1 MADQLII
8 SAYALSTTGKSLNLD
23 NMYVN
28 GRYVNVGSDSTSKLQ
43 KLENSSFQLYG
54 VSDSDIGALEDRT
67 LGAACGTVVMD
78 MLQRTQN
85 SLSGTGKIE
94 KERIW
99 ESIVEANKI
108 IRDKRNELGK
118 DQMGTSFAAL
128 FLHGN
133 RGLAVHLGDSRI
145 YVIRGGR
152 MLQITDDHLESSD
165 MFRLGILSQAQAE
178 VHKQTSRLTAY
189 VGMDSIYDAHDEAFS
204 KYFIFYP
211 GDVFILCSD
220 GISDAILNDEM
231 ERVTRLLKDASPD
244 QIATTLMGA
253 ASEHS
258 QEDKTIIVL
267 HVDDAP
273 GEAPKRGM
281 ATIPQKETYEKPQQA
296 QEPRRMQFSQTAA
309 PQQPVP
315 QGEDEGYA
323 EQPEAPVEEEP
334 KKRSLLSFLNFN
346 KEDNG
351 EVEGE
356 DGQESPS
363 LLDQL
368 LSNPKRLIIIA
379 AAALLVLILLIVIIS
394 AIAKAGKGKQDNN
407 SSGKSNVSSS
417 EIESDSSE
425 SSSLPDETSSVPES
439 SSEPSSEDSS
449 EETSLP
455 PQEETVREY
464 TVVEGDSIYNI
475 VLYSYGTADIELMQA
490 FADYNG
496 ITLEEG
502 IDIGQILL
510 IPPLSE
516 LEK

>member
-28 GRYVNVGSDSTSKLQ
+28 GRYVNVGSDTTSKLQ

-54 VSDSDIGALEDRT
+54 VSDSEIGTLEDRT
-67 LGAACGTVVMD
+67 LGSACGTVVMD

-231 ERVTRLLKDASPD
+231 ERVTRLLKDATPD
-244 QIATTLMGA
+244 QIATTLMAA

-273 GEAPKRGM
+273 GEAPRRGM
-281 ATIPQKETYEKPQQA
+281 ATIPQKETYEKPQQSM
-296 QEPRRMQFSQTAA
+296 EPRRVQLSQAA
-309 PQQPVP
+309 PAQPGPGEPYPDEVP
-315 QGEDEGYA
+315 APA
-323 EQPEAPVEEEP
+323 EEPPKQRKPLLPFLAPKGEAPE
-334 KKRSLLSFLNFN
+334 
-346 KEDNG
+346 
-351 EVEGE
+351 E
-356 DGQESPS
+356 DGQDGQDSPS

-394 AIAKAGKGKQDNN
+394 AIAKAGKNKKDD
-407 SSGKSNVSSS
+407 SSS
-417 EIESDSSE
+417 KDPKESTSSIIDDSSDT
-425 SSSLPDETSSVPES
+425 SSIPDETSSETSEPSSSTES
-439 SSEPSSEDSS
+439 SSEPS
-449 EETSLP
+449 SLP

-475 VLYSYGTADIELMQA
+475 VLYSYGSADIELMQA